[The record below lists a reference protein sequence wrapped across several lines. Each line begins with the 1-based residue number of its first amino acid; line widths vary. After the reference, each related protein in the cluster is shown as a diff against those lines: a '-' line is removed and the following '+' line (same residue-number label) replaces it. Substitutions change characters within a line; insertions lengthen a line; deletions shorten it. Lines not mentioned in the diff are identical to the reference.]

1 MRYGEIHALR
11 IFFVILLGMRAKLFC
26 GLCAQ
31 QLLSDFVLGLWTS
44 SDVFCS
50 FRRLIFATGRRLLRG
65 KLCDGLRTIAAW
77 KYKRMRQR

>member
-1 MRYGEIHALR
+1 MSPT
-11 IFFVILLGMRAKLFC
+11 FFVAFV
-26 GLCAQ
+26 AQ
-31 QLLSDFVLGLWTS
+31 QPLSDFVLGLWTS

>member
-1 MRYGEIHALR
+1 MLFSHILRYPLWHESH
-11 IFFVILLGMRAKLFC
+11 IFC
-26 GLCAQ
+26 SLCAQ
-31 QLLSDFVLGLWTS
+31 QLLSDFVLGLRTS

-50 FRRLIFATGRRLLRG
+50 FRRPIFATGRRLLRG